1 MNKKDLSIATISWAR
16 NPSEESLLRRS
27 LTQLALLG
35 IPVFIT
41 DGGSQNSFL
50 EFLES
55 FPHFTVLRPKTKG
68 LWAQAKNSLTEAGRS
83 NTPFIFY
90 TEPDKFDFFSKH
102 LPEMLARISPDE
114 RCGIWMASR
123 SEKGFAS
130 FPSFQQM
137 TETTI
142 NKCCAEVM
150 GQLMDYT
157 YGPFLLN
164 RDLVQHLE
172 HLPEDIGWGWRPYAF
187 NMARRLGYTI
197 EHSVED
203 FFCPADQRD
212 DDPEERKYR
221 MRQLNQNIQG
231 LLLSGTT
238 PLYTGND
245 K

>member
-1 MNKKDLSIATISWAR
+1 MDKKDLSIATITWAR
-16 NPSEESLLRRS
+16 DSGEEALLRLS
-27 LTQLALLG
+27 LAQLALVD

-55 FPHFTVLRPKTKG
+55 FPHFTILRPKTKG
-68 LWAQAKNSLTEAGRS
+68 LWAQARNSLTEARHS

-102 LPEMLARISPDE
+102 LPGIIDKIRPTEQ
-114 RCGIWMASR
+114 CGIWMASR
-123 SEKGFAS
+123 SDKGFAS

-142 NKCCAEVM
+142 NKCCAEVI
-150 GQLMDYT
+150 GRVIDYN

-164 RDLVQHLE
+164 RDLVQHLD

-197 EHSVED
+197 ECSVED
-203 FFCPADQRD
+203 FFCPTDQRED
-212 DDPEERKYR
+212 NQEERKYR

-231 LLLSGTT
+231 LLLSETI
-238 PLYTGND
+238 PL
-245 K
+245 